1 MIVTPLNHRYYDH
14 YGQIYALRLN
24 TKHFEYLKIGLK
36 MVYYSSLWKT
46 VQLDR
51 LSNTSEQNVD
61 ILNLKKKLQLGLT
74 KQKCS

>member
-24 TKHFEYLKIGLK
+24 IKQFEYLK
-36 MVYYSSLWKT
+36 MVYYTSLWKT

-61 ILNLKKKLQLGLT
+61 ILN
-74 KQKCS
+74 